1 MEPNK
6 QQERTGQ
13 ASVLFIGNDLMFQSK
28 ISSACRQAGM
38 SLGVIR
44 NPKVLGD
51 VSISGASISG
61 ASISGASISGASISG
76 ASISG
81 ASISGASISGVS
93 AGGSADEA
101 EVPRLIVVDLG
112 LANLDLAEVLAS
124 GRQIWPTTKWLGYG
138 AHVQADRLDSATELG
153 LDVVLTR
160 GQFDRDMVRVLG
172 GFAGDGVAGA

>member
-6 QQERTGQ
+6 QQASTGQ

-44 NPKVLGD
+44 NPKVLG
-51 VSISGASISG
+51 GASISG
-61 ASISGASISGASISG
+61 ASISGASISGDST
-76 ASISG
+76 
-81 ASISGASISGVS
+81 
-93 AGGSADEA
+93 GGSADEA
-101 EVPRLIVVDLG
+101 GVPRLIVVDLG

-160 GQFDRDMVRVLG
+160 GQFDRDMFRVLQ
-172 GFAGDGVAGA
+172 GFAGEGFAGS

>member
-6 QQERTGQ
+6 QQASTGQ

-44 NPKVLGD
+44 NPKVLG
-51 VSISGASISG
+51 GASISG
-61 ASISGASISGASISG
+61 ASTSGASISGDST
-76 ASISG
+76 
-81 ASISGASISGVS
+81 
-93 AGGSADEA
+93 GGSADEA
-101 EVPRLIVVDLG
+101 GVPRLIVVDLG

-160 GQFDRDMVRVLG
+160 GQFDRDLVRVLQ
-172 GFAGDGVAGA
+172 GFAGEGFAGS

>member
-6 QQERTGQ
+6 QQASTGQ

-44 NPKVLGD
+44 NPKVLGG

-61 ASISGASISGASISG
+61 TSISGDST
-76 ASISG
+76 
-81 ASISGASISGVS
+81 
-93 AGGSADEA
+93 GGSADKA
-101 EVPRLIVVDLG
+101 GVPRLIVVDLG

-160 GQFDRDMVRVLG
+160 GQFDRDMVRVLQ
-172 GFAGDGVAGA
+172 GFAGEGFAGS

>member
-6 QQERTGQ
+6 QQASTGQ

-44 NPKVLGD
+44 NPKVLG
-51 VSISGASISG
+51 GASISG
-61 ASISGASISGASISG
+61 ASISGDSISGDST
-76 ASISG
+76 
-81 ASISGASISGVS
+81 
-93 AGGSADEA
+93 GGSADEA
-101 EVPRLIVVDLG
+101 GVPRLIVVDLG

-160 GQFDRDMVRVLG
+160 GQFDRDMVRVLQ
-172 GFAGDGVAGA
+172 GFAGS

>member
-6 QQERTGQ
+6 QQAGAGQ

-44 NPKVLGD
+44 NPKVLGG

-61 ASISGASISGASISG
+61 TSISGDST
-76 ASISG
+76 
-81 ASISGASISGVS
+81 
-93 AGGSADEA
+93 GGSADEA
-101 EVPRLIVVDLG
+101 GVPRLIVVDLG

-160 GQFDRDMVRVLG
+160 GQFDRDMVRVLQ
-172 GFAGDGVAGA
+172 GFAGEGFAGS

>member
-6 QQERTGQ
+6 QQASTGQ

-44 NPKVLGD
+44 NPKVLGG

-61 ASISGASISGASISG
+61 TSISGDST
-76 ASISG
+76 
-81 ASISGASISGVS
+81 
-93 AGGSADEA
+93 GGSADEA
-101 EVPRLIVVDLG
+101 GVPRLIVVDLG

-160 GQFDRDMVRVLG
+160 GQFDRDMVRVLQ
-172 GFAGDGVAGA
+172 GFAGEGFAGS

>member
-6 QQERTGQ
+6 QQASTGQ

-44 NPKVLGD
+44 NPKVLGGASISGASISGTSISGT
-51 VSISGASISG
+51 SISGASISG
-61 ASISGASISGASISG
+61 ASISGDST
-76 ASISG
+76 
-81 ASISGASISGVS
+81 
-93 AGGSADEA
+93 GGSADEA
-101 EVPRLIVVDLG
+101 GVPRLIVVDLG

-160 GQFDRDMVRVLG
+160 GQFDRDMVRVLQ
-172 GFAGDGVAGA
+172 GFAGS

>member
-6 QQERTGQ
+6 QQEGTGQ

-44 NPKVLGD
+44 NPKVLG
-51 VSISGASISG
+51 GASISG
-61 ASISGASISGASISG
+61 ASISGTSISGTSISG
-76 ASISG
+76 DST
-81 ASISGASISGVS
+81 
-93 AGGSADEA
+93 GGSADEA
-101 EVPRLIVVDLG
+101 GVPRLIVVDLG

-160 GQFDRDMVRVLG
+160 GQFDRDMVRVLQ
-172 GFAGDGVAGA
+172 GFAGS

>member
-6 QQERTGQ
+6 QQASTGQ

-44 NPKVLGD
+44 NPKVLG
-51 VSISGASISG
+51 GASISG
-61 ASISGASISGASISG
+61 DST
-76 ASISG
+76 
-81 ASISGASISGVS
+81 
-93 AGGSADEA
+93 GGSADEA
-101 EVPRLIVVDLG
+101 GVPRLIVVDLG

-160 GQFDRDMVRVLG
+160 GQFDRDMVRVLQ
-172 GFAGDGVAGA
+172 GFAGS

>member
-6 QQERTGQ
+6 QQASTGQ

-44 NPKVLGD
+44 NPKVLGG
-51 VSISGASISG
+51 VSISGDST
-61 ASISGASISGASISG
+61 
-76 ASISG
+76 
-81 ASISGASISGVS
+81 
-93 AGGSADEA
+93 GGSADEA
-101 EVPRLIVVDLG
+101 GVPRLIVVDLG

-160 GQFDRDMVRVLG
+160 GQFDRDMVRVLQ
-172 GFAGDGVAGA
+172 GFAGEGFAGS

>member
-6 QQERTGQ
+6 QQASTGQ

-44 NPKVLGD
+44 NPKVLG
-51 VSISGASISG
+51 GASISG
-61 ASISGASISGASISG
+61 ASISGASISGTSISG
-76 ASISG
+76 DST
-81 ASISGASISGVS
+81 
-93 AGGSADEA
+93 GGSADEA
-101 EVPRLIVVDLG
+101 GVPRLIVVDLG

-160 GQFDRDMVRVLG
+160 GQFDRDMVRVLQ
-172 GFAGDGVAGA
+172 GFAG

>member
-61 ASISGASISGASISG
+61 ASM
-76 ASISG
+76 
-81 ASISGASISGVS
+81 
-93 AGGSADEA
+93 GGSTDEA
-101 EVPRLIVVDLG
+101 GVPRLIVVDLG

-160 GQFDRDMVRVLG
+160 GQFDRDMVRVLQ
-172 GFAGDGVAGA
+172 GFAGDGFAE

>member
-6 QQERTGQ
+6 QQEGAGQ

-44 NPKVLGD
+44 NPKVLGGVSISG

-61 ASISGASISGASISG
+61 ASISGDST
-76 ASISG
+76 
-81 ASISGASISGVS
+81 
-93 AGGSADEA
+93 GGSADEA
-101 EVPRLIVVDLG
+101 GVPRLIVVDLG

-160 GQFDRDMVRVLG
+160 GQFDRDMVRVLQ
-172 GFAGDGVAGA
+172 GFAGS

>member
-6 QQERTGQ
+6 QQASTGQ

-44 NPKVLGD
+44 NPKVLG
-51 VSISGASISG
+51 GASISG
-61 ASISGASISGASISG
+61 ASISGTSISGDST
-76 ASISG
+76 
-81 ASISGASISGVS
+81 
-93 AGGSADEA
+93 GGSADEA
-101 EVPRLIVVDLG
+101 GVPRLIVVDLG

-160 GQFDRDMVRVLG
+160 GQFDRDMVRVLQ
-172 GFAGDGVAGA
+172 GFAGS

>member
-6 QQERTGQ
+6 QQASTGQ

-44 NPKVLGD
+44 NPKVLG
-51 VSISGASISG
+51 GASISG
-61 ASISGASISGASISG
+61 ASIIGTSISGDST
-76 ASISG
+76 
-81 ASISGASISGVS
+81 
-93 AGGSADEA
+93 GGSADEA
-101 EVPRLIVVDLG
+101 GVPRLIVVDLG

-160 GQFDRDMVRVLG
+160 GQFDRDMVRVLQ
-172 GFAGDGVAGA
+172 GFAGEGFAGS

>member
-6 QQERTGQ
+6 QQEGAGQ

-44 NPKVLGD
+44 NPKVLG
-51 VSISGASISG
+51 GASISG
-61 ASISGASISGASISG
+61 DST
-76 ASISG
+76 
-81 ASISGASISGVS
+81 
-93 AGGSADEA
+93 GGSADEA
-101 EVPRLIVVDLG
+101 GVPRLIVVDLG

-160 GQFDRDMVRVLG
+160 GQFDRDMVRVLQ
-172 GFAGDGVAGA
+172 GFAGEGFAGS

>member
-6 QQERTGQ
+6 QQASTGQ

-44 NPKVLGD
+44 NPKVLG
-51 VSISGASISG
+51 GASISG
-61 ASISGASISGASISG
+61 DST
-76 ASISG
+76 
-81 ASISGASISGVS
+81 
-93 AGGSADEA
+93 GGSADEA
-101 EVPRLIVVDLG
+101 GVPRLIVVDLG

-124 GRQIWPTTKWLGYG
+124 GRQIWPTTKWLGYV

-160 GQFDRDMVRVLG
+160 GQFDRDMVRVLQ
-172 GFAGDGVAGA
+172 GFAGEGFAGS

>member
-6 QQERTGQ
+6 QQASTGQ

-44 NPKVLGD
+44 NPKVLG
-51 VSISGASISG
+51 GASISG
-61 ASISGASISGASISG
+61 ASISGASISGDST
-76 ASISG
+76 
-81 ASISGASISGVS
+81 
-93 AGGSADEA
+93 GGSADEA
-101 EVPRLIVVDLG
+101 GVPRLIVVDLG

-160 GQFDRDMVRVLG
+160 GQFDRDMVRVLQ
-172 GFAGDGVAGA
+172 GFAGEGFAGS

>member
-6 QQERTGQ
+6 QQASTGQ

-44 NPKVLGD
+44 NPKVLG
-51 VSISGASISG
+51 GASISG
-61 ASISGASISGASISG
+61 TSISGDST
-76 ASISG
+76 
-81 ASISGASISGVS
+81 
-93 AGGSADEA
+93 GGSADEA
-101 EVPRLIVVDLG
+101 GVPRLIVVDLG

-160 GQFDRDMVRVLG
+160 GQFDRDMVRVLQ
-172 GFAGDGVAGA
+172 GFAGS

>member
-6 QQERTGQ
+6 QQEATAQ

-51 VSISGASISG
+51 VSISG
-61 ASISGASISGASISG
+61 
-76 ASISG
+76 
-81 ASISGASISGVS
+81 VS
-93 AGGSADEA
+93 AGGSAVEA
-101 EVPRLIVVDLG
+101 GVPRLIVVDLG

-160 GQFDRDMVRVLG
+160 GQFDRDMVRVLE

>member
-6 QQERTGQ
+6 QQASTGQ

-44 NPKVLGD
+44 NPKVLG
-51 VSISGASISG
+51 GASISG
-61 ASISGASISGASISG
+61 ASTSGTSISGDST
-76 ASISG
+76 
-81 ASISGASISGVS
+81 
-93 AGGSADEA
+93 GGSADEA
-101 EVPRLIVVDLG
+101 GVPRLIVVDLG

-160 GQFDRDMVRVLG
+160 GQFDRDMVRVLQ
-172 GFAGDGVAGA
+172 GFAGS